1 MADSRQSKTAASPSP
16 SRPQSS
22 SNNSVPGA
30 PNRVSFAKLR
40 EPLEVP
46 GLLDVQTDSFE
57 WLIGSPRWRESAA
70 ERGDVNPVGGLE
82 EVLYELSPIEDF
94 SGSMSLSFSDPR
106 FDDVKAPVDECKD
119 KDMTYAAPLFVTA
132 EFINNN
138 TGEIKSQT
146 VFMGDFPMMTE
157 KGTFII
163 NGTERVVVSQLV
175 RSPGVYFDETIDK
188 STDKTLHS
196 VKVIPSRGAWLEFD
210 VDKRD
215 TVGVR
220 IDRKRRQPV
229 TVLLKALGWTSE
241 QIVER
246 FGFSEIMRS
255 TLEKDNTVG
264 TDEALLDIYRKL
276 RPGEPPTKESAQTL
290 LENLFFKE
298 KRYDLARVGRY
309 KVNKKLGL
317 HVGEPITSSTL
328 TEEDVV
334 ATIEYLVRL
343 HEGQTTMTVPGGV
356 EVPVETD
363 DIDHFGNRRLRTV
376 GELIQNQIR
385 VGMSRMERVV
395 RERMTTQDVEAIT
408 PQTLINIRPVVAAI
422 KEFFGTSQL
431 SQFMDQNNPLS
442 GLTHK
447 RRLSALGPGG
457 LSRERAGL
465 EVRDVHPSHYGRMCP
480 IETPEGPNIG
490 LIGSLS
496 VYARVNPFGFIET
509 PYRKVVD
516 GVVSD
521 EIVYLTADEE
531 DRHVVAQANSPIDAD
546 GRFVEPRVL
555 VRRKAGE
562 VEYVP
567 SSEVDYMDVSPRQMV
582 SVATAMIPFL
592 EHDDANRALMGA
604 NMQRQAV
611 PLVRSEAPL
620 VGTGMELR
628 AAIDAGDVV
637 VAEESGVIEEVSA
650 DYITVMHDN
659 GTRRTYR
666 MRKFA
671 RSNHGTCANQCPIVD
686 AGDRVEA
693 GQVIADGPCTDD
705 GEMALGKNLLVAIM
719 PWEGH
724 NYEDAIILSNRLVEE
739 DVLTSIHIEEH
750 EIDARDTKLGAEEI
764 TRDIPNISDE
774 VLADLDERGIVRIGA
789 EVRDG
794 DILVGKVTPKG
805 ETELTPEERLRR
817 AIFGEKAREV
827 RDTSLKVPHGESGKV
842 IGIRVFSREDEDEL
856 PAGVNELVRVYVAQK
871 RKISD
876 GDKLAGR
883 HGNKGVIGKILPVE
897 DMPFLA
903 DGTPVDIILNTHGV
917 PRRMNIGQILE
928 THLGWCAHSGW
939 KVDAAKGVP
948 DWAARLPDELLEAQ
962 PNAIVSTPVFDGAQE
977 AELQGLLSCTLP
989 NRDGDVLVDAD
1000 GKAMLFDG
1008 RSGEPFP
1015 YPVTVGY
1022 MYIMKLHHL
1031 VDDKIHARSTGPYS
1045 MITQQPLGGK
1055 AQFGGQ
1061 RFGEMECWAMQAY
1074 GAAYTLQE
1082 LLTIKSDDTVGRV
1095 KVYEAI
1101 VKGENI
1107 PEPGIPESF
1116 KVLLKELQSLCLNVE
1131 VLSSDGAAIELREGE
1146 DEDLERAAANLGIN
1160 LSRNESASVED
1171 LA

>member
-1 MADSRQSKTAASPSP
+1 MLEGRILAV
-16 SRPQSS
+16 SS
-22 SNNSVPGA
+22 QTKAVVGTPGA
-30 PNRVSFAKLR
+30 PRRVSFANIR

-57 WLIGSPRWRESAA
+57 WLVGAQSWRDRAA
-70 ERGDVNPVGGLE
+70 ARGDSNVSGGLE
-82 EVLYELSPIEDF
+82 DILTELSPIEDF

-106 FDDVKAPVDECKD
+106 FDEVKASMDECKD

-146 VFMGDFPMMTE
+146 VFMGDFPMMTD

-175 RSPGVYFDETIDK
+175 RSPGVYFDHSIDK
-188 STDKTLHS
+188 TTEKDLHS
-196 VKVIPSRGAWLEFD
+196 VKVIPGRGAWLEFD

-229 TVLLKALGWTSE
+229 TVLLKALGWSTE
-241 QIVER
+241 QITER
-246 FGFSEIMRS
+246 FGFSEILMA
-255 TLEKDNTVG
+255 TLEKDNTAG

-290 LENLFFKE
+290 LENLFFKD

-309 KVNKKLGL
+309 KINKKLGL
-317 HVGEPITSSTL
+317 NSGQPIVASTL
-328 TEEDVV
+328 TEEDIV

-343 HEGQTTMTVPGGV
+343 HAGDTSMTAPDGV
-356 EVPVETD
+356 EVPVEVD

-385 VGMSRMERVV
+385 VGLSRMERVV

-516 GVVSD
+516 GQVTDDVD
-521 EIVYLTADEE
+521 YLTADEE
-531 DRHVVAQANSPIDAD
+531 DRHTLAQANSPVDDSGHFIEDKI
-546 GRFVEPRVL
+546 L
-555 VRRKAGE
+555 VRRKGGE
-562 VEYVP
+562 VEFV
-567 SSEVDYMDVSPRQMV
+567 SSSDIDYMDVSPRQMV

-611 PLVRSEAPL
+611 PLVRSESPI

-628 AAIDAGDVV
+628 AAVDAGDVV
-637 VAEESGVIEEVSA
+637 INDKTGVVEEVSA
-650 DYITVMHDN
+650 DYVTVMADD
-659 GTRRTYR
+659 GSRKTYR

-671 RSNHGTCANQCPIVD
+671 RSNQGTCANQRPIVD
-686 AGDRVEA
+686 EGQRVES
-693 GQVIADGPCTDD
+693 GQVLADGPCTED

-724 NYEDAIILSNRLVEE
+724 NYEDAIILSQRLVEE

-764 TRDIPNISDE
+764 TRDIPNVSDE
-774 VLADLDERGIVRIGA
+774 VLADLDERGIIRIGA

-794 DILVGKVTPKG
+794 DVLVGKVTPKG
-805 ETELTPEERLRR
+805 ETELTPEE
-817 AIFGEKAREV
+817 
-827 RDTSLKVPHGESGKV
+827 
-842 IGIRVFSREDEDEL
+842 
-856 PAGVNELVRVYVAQK
+856 
-871 RKISD
+871 
-876 GDKLAGR
+876 
-883 HGNKGVIGKILPVE
+883 
-897 DMPFLA
+897 
-903 DGTPVDIILNTHGV
+903 
-917 PRRMNIGQILE
+917 
-928 THLGWCAHSGW
+928 
-939 KVDAAKGVP
+939 
-948 DWAARLPDELLEAQ
+948 
-962 PNAIVSTPVFDGAQE
+962 
-977 AELQGLLSCTLP
+977 
-989 NRDGDVLVDAD
+989 
-1000 GKAMLFDG
+1000 
-1008 RSGEPFP
+1008 
-1015 YPVTVGY
+1015 
-1022 MYIMKLHHL
+1022 
-1031 VDDKIHARSTGPYS
+1031 
-1045 MITQQPLGGK
+1045 
-1055 AQFGGQ
+1055 
-1061 RFGEMECWAMQAY
+1061 
-1074 GAAYTLQE
+1074 
-1082 LLTIKSDDTVGRV
+1082 
-1095 KVYEAI
+1095 
-1101 VKGENI
+1101 
-1107 PEPGIPESF
+1107 
-1116 KVLLKELQSLCLNVE
+1116 
-1131 VLSSDGAAIELREGE
+1131 
-1146 DEDLERAAANLGIN
+1146 
-1160 LSRNESASVED
+1160 
-1171 LA
+1171 

>member
-431 SQFMDQNNPLS
+431 SPFMDQNNPLS

-562 VEYVP
+562 GEYVP

-805 ETELTPEERLRR
+805 ETELTPEERLLR